1 MADEIPPSLPI
12 RSTVLARARREPEFR
27 AGMLTEALQA
37 AERGEEA
44 VASILLQDWI
54 DSGRPE
60 DSAEDQA

>member
-1 MADEIPPSLPI
+1 MAYDTPPSLPL
-12 RSTVLARARREPEFR
+12 RTTVLARARRDPEFR